1 MQCRRKDVSGVNPP
15 DVTVYAV
22 RCFATLGGASV
33 FVIVVGNYCVA
44 AFYEAS
50 GASAC
55 RIGFH
60 IPVETSA
67 PPNSFPFSNP
77 SKTFF
82 QIRISAFFCKGKY
95 FS

>member
-1 MQCRRKDVSGVNPP
+1 MKCRRKNVSGVSPS

-22 RCFATLGGASV
+22 RCFAALGSASV
-33 FVIVVGNYCVA
+33 FVIVVGNYFVA

-67 PPNSFPFSNP
+67 PP
-77 SKTFF
+77 K
-82 QIRISAFFCKGKY
+82 SA
-95 FS
+95 

>member
-1 MQCRRKDVSGVNPP
+1 MKCRRKNVSGVSPS

-22 RCFATLGGASV
+22 RCFAALGSASV
-33 FVIVVGNYCVA
+33 FVIVVGNYFVA

-67 PPNSFPFSNP
+67 PPKSAY
-77 SKTFF
+77 TGHAVRDLFF
-82 QIRISAFFCKGKY
+82 NNQIPDFWQV
-95 FS
+95 

>member
-1 MQCRRKDVSGVNPP
+1 MKCRRKNVSGVSPS

-22 RCFATLGGASV
+22 RCFAALGSASV
-33 FVIVVGNYCVA
+33 FVIVVGNYFVA

-67 PPNSFPFSNP
+67 PPKSACVCMPFVICCLI
-77 SKTFF
+77 TAYVIF
-82 QIRISAFFCKGKY
+82 GK
-95 FS
+95 